1 MKIKVPGDIKLY
13 VAIRVAARLAVFIL
27 EFAFVIFALW
37 FYRDTLLEYSVSAR
51 ILFHAV
57 PIILVFIVSGVP
69 KKLFDDSS
77 WVGTIEKINVDTIS
91 RTIAGSRMFTH
102 YENDVIFTVRTAN
115 DKVIKYKAK
124 SFHADRQFAEM
135 EFFLDNYKVGD
146 KIAHVY
152 KTKYLQTVKRADEE
166 DERGNIYCIIC
177 GEENEKGEEK
187 CAKCKHSLK
196 ITEAENEA

>member
-57 PIILVFIVSGVP
+57 PVILVFIVSGVP

-77 WVGTIEKINVDTIS
+77 WVGTIEAVKVKTVLARNSVIRVS
-91 RTIAGSRMFTH
+91 RIV
-102 YENDVIFTVRTAN
+102 YENVVVIAVKTEAGEIVEYEAARFKCTGNTT
-115 DKVIKYKAK
+115 
-124 SFHADRQFAEM
+124 EM

-166 DERGNIYCIIC
+166 DERGNIFCIIC

-187 CAKCKHSLK
+187 CKRCKHSLK
-196 ITEAENEA
+196 ITEEL